1 MLYEP
6 DASSSNPQWSEP
18 SLEQYS
24 LCMIFFSKLVD
35 LEDLYIFILMF
46 EKTFYGY
53 LFNITKIALKDSK
66 SAEIVNI

>member
-24 LCMIFFSKLVD
+24 LGMIFFSKLVD

-46 EKTFYGY
+46 EKKF
-53 LFNITKIALKDSK
+53 
-66 SAEIVNI
+66 